1 MNTSTKITLGLV
13 SLAFSACGNSR
24 APQTPLDI
32 TNEHFILGGP
42 TEAGYWKLDIKAGHG
57 IYSSG
62 SFDAP
67 LNDAFTATQSGKAIT
82 LSNGNVSLQL
92 TPGSCQDSRLGTGS
106 LRVNLEMGEKV
117 LTGCGSQSVLPDIR
131 TISASGN
138 EPFWNFRITGEQAVY
153 TTPESLDGV
162 LIPVTLSTKDEWKN
176 YSGEINGVIFT
187 LSITDAPCE
196 DDMSGY
202 AYPMTVRYKRGGS
215 TFNGCARLD

>member
-1 MNTSTKITLGLV
+1 MNGFLKIGMSFFAIV
-13 SLAFSACGNSR
+13 FAACGGGNSSQ
-24 APQTPLDI
+24 APLDI
-32 TNEHFILGGP
+32 SNEHFVLGGP

-57 IYSSG
+57 VYSSA

-67 LNDAFTATQSGKAIT
+67 LNNAFSASQSGKDIT
-82 LSNGNVSLQL
+82 LNNEHVTLRL
-92 TPGSCQDSRLGTGS
+92 MPATCKDARLGTGS
-106 LRVNLEMGEKV
+106 HRVSLEINNKV
-117 LTGCGSQSVLPDIR
+117 LSGCGRRNTLPDIR

-162 LIPVTLSTKDEWKN
+162 LIPVTLSTKDTWKN
-176 YSGEINGVIFT
+176 YSGEIDGVIFT
-187 LSITDAPCE
+187 LSIIDTPCE

-202 AYPMTVRYKRGGS
+202 AYPMTARYKRGGS